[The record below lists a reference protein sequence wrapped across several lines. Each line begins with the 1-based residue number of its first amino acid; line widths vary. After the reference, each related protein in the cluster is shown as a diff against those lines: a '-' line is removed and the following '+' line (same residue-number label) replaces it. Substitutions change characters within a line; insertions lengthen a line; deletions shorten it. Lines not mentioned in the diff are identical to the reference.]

1 MASFAN
7 AVKEGKID
15 IVPKTLVNAGSGES
29 ASGVNAFES
38 MLMLLLSEKLTEGKV
53 DNNIEVSE
61 EVKKIR
67 DEILNQISNLKKVE
81 KEDEIVNQ

>member
-1 MASFAN
+1 
-7 AVKEGKID
+7 
-15 IVPKTLVNAGSGES
+15 
-29 ASGVNAFES
+29 

>member
-15 IVPKTLVNAGSGES
+15 IVPKTLVNAGSSES

-53 DNNIEVSE
+53 DNNAEVSE

-67 DEILNQISNLKKVE
+67 DEILNQISNLKENKNE
-81 KEDEIVNQ
+81 NEIVKE